1 MTRLQAA
8 INLAKTKGGEG
19 GCSSCLSR
27 YDNETGTTKLAGR
40 GASGGGAISKS
51 VASSEHAAG
60 DPGPRA
66 GAGAARRRTLRSRI
80 PDEVGVIIALVLL
93 VALVSIANPNFLT
106 FRSLGQLFSNA
117 ALTGMLAV
125 GMVFVIAIREI
136 DLSVGWIFNFSAV
149 IAGTLMVW
157 EVEPFLA
164 AGAGILFGGLLG
176 LINGLLTVGL
186 RLPAIIITLG
196 TLSAFRGLSLIVNNS
211 RAVVP
216 PDKEGAFF
224 TMWTHK
230 LFDVLPS
237 VAIAFLLLAVVMHI
251 VLQHSR
257 FGYRA
262 QAMGSNPDAARL
274 AGIPVERTRLMVLIL
289 MGLIAG
295 LAGVIFLGF
304 RGAIDPTSGDAFLL
318 PVIAAVIIG
327 GTPLSGGR
335 GSIFGAV
342 LGALIIQVIQ
352 SGILFLG
359 IDARWSIFV
368 TGAVIV
374 IAVAIDQLVRRQRSR
389 RARDVVDAG

>member
-1 MTRLQAA
+1 
-8 INLAKTKGGEG
+8 
-19 GCSSCLSR
+19 
-27 YDNETGTTKLAGR
+27 
-40 GASGGGAISKS
+40 
-51 VASSEHAAG
+51 
-60 DPGPRA
+60 
-66 GAGAARRRTLRSRI
+66 
-80 PDEVGVIIALVLL
+80 
-93 VALVSIANPNFLT
+93 
-106 FRSLGQLFSNA
+106 
-117 ALTGMLAV
+117 MLAI
-125 GMVFVIAIREI
+125 GMVFVIVIREI
-136 DLSVGWIFNFSAV
+136 DLSVGWVFNFSAV
-149 IAGTLMVW
+149 IAATLMVAG
-157 EVEPFLA
+157 VDPFIAA
-164 AGAGILFGGLLG
+164 AGGILFGGLLG
-176 LINGLLTVGL
+176 LVNGALAVALN
-186 RLPAIIITLG
+186 LPAIIITLG
-196 TLSAFRGLSLIVNNS
+196 TLSAYRGLSLIVNNS

-216 PDKEGAFF
+216 PDKEGPFF
-224 TMWTHK
+224 TMWTFK

-237 VAIAFLLLAVVMHI
+237 VAIAFLLLAVVMHV

-274 AGIPVERTRLMVLIL
+274 AGIPVRWTRLAVLVL
-289 MGLIAG
+289 MGLVAG

-304 RGAIDPTSGDAFLL
+304 RAAIDPTSGDAFLL

-335 GSIFGAV
+335 GSVLGAV

-374 IAVAIDQLVRRQRSR
+374 IAVAIDQVVRRQRAR